1 MDYFQEILMEFTEE
15 EQEGLKDRIKRKAN
29 HGILGCSQRLSG
41 IIKMELP
48 QEVFEKELI
57 AWHKEVQEFV
67 KLINEL

>member
-1 MDYFQEILMEFTEE
+1 MDYFQETLMEFTKEE
-15 EQEGLKDRIKRKAN
+15 DEGLRDRIKHKAN

-48 QEVFEKELI
+48 QEIFEEELI
-57 AWHKEVQEFV
+57 AWHQEVQEFV